1 MTTQETKP
9 SSAAYELATRET
21 RQLSERLED
30 LLNELPDNFNG
41 NIHWGHVGSIGHV
54 NTLLSEA
61 VSHLQSCV
69 KEQRPGRCGCEVYG
83 GTER

>member
-21 RQLSERLED
+21 RQLIAHLED
-30 LLNELPDNFNG
+30 LINKMPETSNV
-41 NIHWGHVGSIGHV
+41 HWGHVGSIGHV